1 MLLGKA
7 MARSNWAGFQSN
19 TFNPRSQM
27 HMSQKGTFR
36 NVKLG
41 KNVYRQMKRRGPPVQ
56 PPSPRRQPKVPTK
69 PQQ

>member
-7 MARSNWAGFQSN
+7 KANSNRAGFQSN

-27 HMSQKGTFR
+27 RMSQKSTFR

-41 KNVYRQMKRRGPPVQ
+41 KNVYRQMKRRGPPVP
-56 PPSPRRQPKVPTK
+56 PPSPRRQPKVPPK
-69 PQQ
+69 PHQ